1 MTSKK
6 FYKEKQLSANE
17 VKESFFF
24 LKTNK
29 QTAKDASLSVL
40 SRSRLE
46 GGLQSVMHIQEERSR
61 GTPEGRTSSLKS
73 VANEDGLNSDCL
85 EGDSKAPGVLQ
96 LLAR

>member
-6 FYKEKQLSANE
+6 SYKEKQLSANE
-17 VKESFFF
+17 VKES
-24 LKTNK
+24 LKKKQKNN

-40 SRSRLE
+40 SRSRLGV

-85 EGDSKAPGVLQ
+85 EGDSKAPQ
-96 LLAR
+96 SYSC